1 MHRPRRLPA
10 FAFFVVAALAA
21 FDVRAG
27 EVAEHDHEDEGLPDL
42 PASPAEDPPRGVQDG
57 VIGAAQ
63 GGAAAGLV
71 NAGTS
76 HVEIPTPSG
85 RPAAR
90 YAALDRAACEAELH
104 RRHIGFER
112 VAEARGV
119 LAPVRLT
126 GAVGGVSFHSM
137 LPSSQRK
144 TATIEIV
151 DCRLVLALDDF
162 ARILAKHDVVEVVH
176 YSFYRP
182 PPKKAVLTGPGR
194 RHPGGLA
201 IDAAKFVTRAGKTI
215 DVEKDFRGRIGAKTC
230 GAGATPP
237 TSLPE
242 NAATLRRI
250 VCEAAD
256 AQLFHVLLTP
266 DYNWAHRNHFHLE
279 VTANARWQFVR

>member
-1 MHRPRRLPA
+1 MRRLFLA
-10 FAFFVVAALAA
+10 TLVLAASVVAAP
-21 FDVRAG
+21 VNAG
-27 EVAEHDHEDEGLPDL
+27 EGADHDHDDEVLPEL
-42 PASPAEDPPRGVQDG
+42 PSSPAEDPPRGVQDG

-71 NAGTS
+71 NAGMANAEPPATM
-76 HVEIPTPSG
+76 PAG
-85 RPAAR
+85 RPASR
-90 YAALDRAACEAELH
+90 YAALDRAGCEAELG
-104 RRHIGFER
+104 RRKIGFER
-112 VAEARGV
+112 VGEARGV

-137 LPSSQRK
+137 LPASQRK

-162 ARILAKHDVVEVVH
+162 AKILAKHDVVEVVH

-201 IDAAKFVTRAGKTI
+201 IDAAKFVTRSGKTI
-215 DVEKDFRGRIGAKTC
+215 DVERDFRGRIGAKTC
-230 GAGATPP
+230 GTGAASPA
-237 TSLPE
+237 SLPE